1 MLKVFSTFF
10 FYIEGGGEANGI
22 WQGQSKFVWLRQYP
36 EFAAAVAAAAV

>member
-10 FYIEGGGEANGI
+10 FLLGGEGANGI